1 MHRWV
6 SPLPRGGVGEP
17 ASYQPTVT
25 GAHPTTRIPLSV
37 RDKIWMPISHT
48 SRRSQVIIV
57 LPLGKPHSNSNSN
70 WLGELMKWKY
80 QPTVIGDHF
89 FLFIFWKQCHVTVRQ
104 LFLRSD
110 FLRQQFL
117 KAGRDGHLEQQ
128 PSSQPLLFH
137 NFSPNKQKGPVR
149 LATICQTRLLGKLA
163 LFQTCSIFPQPIV
176 SMFLVVLTNPFFLWC
191 CYPVTNGYFIMV
203 LNRN

>member
-37 RDKIWMPISHT
+37 TKIWMPISHT

-128 PSSQPLLFH
+128 SSSQPLLFH

-149 LATICQTRLLGKLA
+149 LATICQTRLLGNWHFFKHVQFSPNL
-163 LFQTCSIFPQPIV
+163 LCRC
-176 SMFLVVLTNPFFLWC
+176 FLW
-191 CYPVTNGYFIMV
+191 F
-203 LNRN
+203 

>member
-37 RDKIWMPISHT
+37 RDKIWKPISHT

-89 FLFIFWKQCHVTVRQ
+89 FLFIFWKQCHVTSVIPQKWFSETTIFEGWKRWPPWAAA
-104 LFLRSD
+104 LIPTLVVP
-110 FLRQQFL
+110 QFFA
-117 KAGRDGHLEQQ
+117 KQAKGAGKVGHNL
-128 PSSQPLLFH
+128 
-137 NFSPNKQKGPVR
+137 PNKVAGKIGTFSNMFNFPPTYCVDVSCGFNEPV
-149 LATICQTRLLGKLA
+149 
-163 LFQTCSIFPQPIV
+163 FF
-176 SMFLVVLTNPFFLWC
+176 VVLLSCHKWLFYYGFE
-191 CYPVTNGYFIMV
+191 
-203 LNRN
+203 